1 MYRKKAALSDQL
13 VSQQSSVLLVKTLLL
28 AIRTYWLFISLMD
41 SFTVVILFHGME
53 NMCGSIKKVTASKD
67 TDLAV
72 NGFNQGVPL
81 DYIV

>member
-1 MYRKKAALSDQL
+1 M
-13 VSQQSSVLLVKTLLL
+13 SQQSSVLLVKTLLL
-28 AIRTYWLFISLMD
+28 AIRTYWLFISFMD

-53 NMCGSIKKVTASKD
+53 NMYGSIKKVTASKD
-67 TDLAV
+67 TDLTV

>member
-1 MYRKKAALSDQL
+1 
-13 VSQQSSVLLVKTLLL
+13 
-28 AIRTYWLFISLMD
+28 MD
-41 SFTVVILFHGME
+41 SFTVAILFHGME

-67 TDLAV
+67 TDLTV